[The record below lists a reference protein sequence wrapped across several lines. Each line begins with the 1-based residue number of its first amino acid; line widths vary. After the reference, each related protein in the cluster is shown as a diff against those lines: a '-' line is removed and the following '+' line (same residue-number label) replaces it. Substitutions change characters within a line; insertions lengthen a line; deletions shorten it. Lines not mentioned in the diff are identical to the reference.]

1 MQPRYFLAMIV
12 CALLVVPASARA
24 QEFGVMES
32 AETIDRGTFK
42 LRVNPMFVLGKDGQD
57 GEAGVA
63 AQLGYG
69 FTDRFDT
76 EVGVALYDGIRFL
89 GVNGEYRL
97 LRDAEF
103 DLAVIGGVHI
113 ATGDRT
119 PDTRSFDLTFLGSG
133 QVADRLEFY
142 AGLDFAFKSLTS
154 PGADFSYR
162 TVHLVPGIEYRLA
175 ADLDFV
181 GEFGIGL
188 NNDSWNYVSAGL
200 AIYFR

>member
-1 MQPRYFLAMIV
+1 MQLRYLMTLIV
-12 CALLVVPASARA
+12 GGLLLVPVSARA

-42 LRVNPMFVLGKDGQD
+42 LRVNPMFILGKHGQD
-57 GEAGVA
+57 SEAGLA

-69 FTDRFDT
+69 FTDRFDA
-76 EVGVALYDGIRFL
+76 EVGAALYDGMRFI

-97 LRDAEF
+97 MPDADF
-103 DLAVIGGVHI
+103 NLAVIGGVHM

-142 AGLDFAFKSLTS
+142 TGLDFAFKSLTA

-175 ADLDFV
+175 TDLDFV

-188 NNDSWNYVSAGL
+188 NDDSWNYLSAGL